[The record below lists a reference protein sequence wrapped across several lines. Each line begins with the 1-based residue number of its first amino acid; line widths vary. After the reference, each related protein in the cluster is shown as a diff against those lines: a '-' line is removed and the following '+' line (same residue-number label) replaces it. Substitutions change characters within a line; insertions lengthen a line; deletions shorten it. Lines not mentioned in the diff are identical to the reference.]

1 MNGPTGMVYN
11 PGTALSPAWY
21 DHFFIAEFRGSPA
34 NSPVH
39 AFKLKPKG
47 ASFELDTTYI
57 AVKGLLPTGLDF
69 GPDGALYMGDWIDGW
84 GTKDAGR
91 IWKLDVAGEEN
102 SNIRRETKG
111 LIEADF
117 GESSTAEL
125 SEYLSHQD
133 MRIRQKAQFEL
144 VGKGRRGYKS
154 LLAVA
159 QQSNNQLARIH
170 ALWGIGQLSRKKLSY
185 AKAFEDYLTDD
196 DTEIVVQAAKMI
208 GDVHYEPSAKILLT
222 LLEHSSLRVRLH
234 ATEALGRIG
243 YKAAVQPILTM
254 LEENND
260 EDAWLRHAGVI
271 ALGRIGEEAP
281 LTALASNPSVALRTA
296 AVVALRRM
304 KSPSVAAFLSD
315 EEEFVA
321 TEAARAV
328 NDDYSIEAAL
338 PALANA
344 LTNSRFSSEP
354 FVRRAINANV
364 RVGTAENIDVLMAY
378 VKDTIAP
385 PAMRA
390 EALISL
396 GTWGTPSVFDRVDG
410 RYRGPIQ
417 RDSTPVIEALRPVL
431 AALLTDEKERIQI
444 ATAEVASRLQVKDL
458 AGPLYE
464 LFQANPSP
472 EVKVAAL
479 EALQILEAASLE
491 TALEAAFNDRSDK
504 VRSAALSLLPASK
517 ITPAKAIELFRKVM
531 RNGTTNEKQAT
542 LAALGEVQSE
552 AAVEILGQSLQDLQS
567 GRATPDIQLDI
578 IEAIEAQNNSD
589 LVAQLADYQANKPED
604 DPLAMFSETLAGGDA
619 G

>member
-1 MNGPTGMVYN
+1 KERFPDEMTIVLQNKFWELEVREAGFGVGLSFNQIPAKLDIPFAAITAFVDPAVDFGLQFQATVADMEPEAHEDAENDGVASNGGTEDNDGDHRGERERLVYLINGSDCGWRTNWQFGKYTDPKNNTYKVWMDEKLHLPRWEGQAAYILPPITNYVNGPTGMVYN

-91 IWKLDVAGEEN
+91 IWKLDVPGEEN

-208 GDVHYEPSAKILLT
+208 GDVHYEPSAEILLT

-243 YKAAVQPILTM
+243 YKTAVQ
-254 LEENND
+254 
-260 EDAWLRHAGVI
+260 
-271 ALGRIGEEAP
+271 
-281 LTALASNPSVALRTA
+281 
-296 AVVALRRM
+296 
-304 KSPSVAAFLSD
+304 
-315 EEEFVA
+315 
-321 TEAARAV
+321 
-328 NDDYSIEAAL
+328 
-338 PALANA
+338 
-344 LTNSRFSSEP
+344 
-354 FVRRAINANV
+354 
-364 RVGTAENIDVLMAY
+364 
-378 VKDTIAP
+378 
-385 PAMRA
+385 
-390 EALISL
+390 
-396 GTWGTPSVFDRVDG
+396 
-410 RYRGPIQ
+410 
-417 RDSTPVIEALRPVL
+417 
-431 AALLTDEKERIQI
+431 
-444 ATAEVASRLQVKDL
+444 
-458 AGPLYE
+458 
-464 LFQANPSP
+464 
-472 EVKVAAL
+472 
-479 EALQILEAASLE
+479 
-491 TALEAAFNDRSDK
+491 
-504 VRSAALSLLPASK
+504 
-517 ITPAKAIELFRKVM
+517 
-531 RNGTTNEKQAT
+531 
-542 LAALGEVQSE
+542 
-552 AAVEILGQSLQDLQS
+552 
-567 GRATPDIQLDI
+567 
-578 IEAIEAQNNSD
+578 
-589 LVAQLADYQANKPED
+589 
-604 DPLAMFSETLAGGDA
+604 
-619 G
+619 